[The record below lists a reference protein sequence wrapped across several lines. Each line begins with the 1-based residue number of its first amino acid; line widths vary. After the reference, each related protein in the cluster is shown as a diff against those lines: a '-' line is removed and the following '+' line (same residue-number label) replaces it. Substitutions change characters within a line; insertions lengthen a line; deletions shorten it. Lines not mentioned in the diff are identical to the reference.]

1 MASEIAGEAATMPPT
16 NGVLHPPSDE
26 SAAPST
32 PGKRKHASTPDAAP
46 TQDKKKSTVK
56 TSEENKTELNTNL
69 RYIIQIAAQ

>member
-1 MASEIAGEAATMPPT
+1 MASEIAGEAATMPLT

-32 PGKRKHASTPDAAP
+32 PGKRRRASTPAATP
-46 TQDKKKSTVK
+46 TQEKKSTVK
-56 TSEENKTELNTNL
+56 TSEEDKAELNTNL